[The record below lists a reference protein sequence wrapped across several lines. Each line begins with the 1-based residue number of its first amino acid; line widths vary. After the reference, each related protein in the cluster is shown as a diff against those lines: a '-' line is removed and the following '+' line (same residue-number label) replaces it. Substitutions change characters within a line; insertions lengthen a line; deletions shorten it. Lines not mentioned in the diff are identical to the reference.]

1 MERSGPGVAGRGG
14 DTLGVWATAAPGG
27 QRPGINTHAPLRG
40 RKERPGAL
48 PGGWGEPGG
57 GYGEAGRAVP
67 AAAERGRQSSGREP
81 PYGRLPRA
89 RPSAAWSRPPARGAA
104 SGGEGR
110 KLKRDGAVPVGCER
124 SGGSAPGF
132 SRSEFAARLRWRRG
146 NFGRPRCRSEPRK
159 AGGCGR
165 GWRSPRGGPRVFAA
179 SVGAGAGGHPEHGW
193 RPRCRGA
200 VGSQRSPEQRQQQR
214 RGFPGFSLFFFLI
227 IF

>member
-1 MERSGPGVAGRGG
+1 MTRRVAPRCRTVPGPRGRRLRWGGCSPARGRAAGGALPAPGSQRGALHRRDGRARGGAAGSGMERSGPGVAGRRG

-89 RPSAAWSRPPARGAA
+89 RPSAAWSRPPARGQRR
-104 SGGEGR
+104 EGR
-110 KLKRDGAVPVGCER
+110 A
-124 SGGSAPGF
+124 GS
-132 SRSEFAARLRWRRG
+132 
-146 NFGRPRCRSEPRK
+146 
-159 AGGCGR
+159 
-165 GWRSPRGGPRVFAA
+165 
-179 SVGAGAGGHPEHGW
+179 
-193 RPRCRGA
+193 
-200 VGSQRSPEQRQQQR
+200 
-214 RGFPGFSLFFFLI
+214 
-227 IF
+227 